1 MKLKD
6 KKIELLR
13 QVHTRDEMGITTTTL
28 ESMGTVW
35 AYFRHLSGKEVFAA
49 ATVNYKEEVL
59 FQVNYRTDLTTANV
73 IQYNGRLYKVV
84 QAHSTQSD
92 WTPDITP
99 ALWTVID
106 IEHSG
111 TLEDPIPAVAS
122 MEYIKGKYYIENGT
136 IYLMNRQGMADG
148 ESIVLHYTP
157 SQLVGQY
164 FEVV

>member
-1 MKLKD
+1 MAISRQDLINLL
-6 KKIELLR
+6 IEVRPTLSDAKAL
-13 QVHTRDEMGITTTTL
+13 QYTEMYPLWSEGIAVNVDER
-28 ESMGTVW
+28 
-35 AYFRHLSGKEVFAA
+35 Y
-49 ATVNYKEEVL
+49 
-59 FQVNYRTDLTTANV
+59 
-73 IQYNGRLYKVV
+73 QYNGKLYKAV
-84 QAHSTQSD
+84 QAHTTQSD

-99 ALWTVID
+99 SLWVVID
-106 IEHSG
+106 VEHTG

-122 MEYIKGKYYIENGT
+122 MQYIKGKYYIEDGT

>member
-1 MKLKD
+1 MFKAFCNTIRAMTRTADDQTALTGM
-6 KKIELLR
+6 ELYP
-13 QVHTRDEMGITTTTL
+13 
-28 ESMGTVW
+28 SW
-35 AYFRHLSGKEVFAA
+35 KENIAVS
-49 ATVNYKEEVL
+49 VGERY
-59 FQVNYRTDLTTANV
+59 
-73 IQYNGRLYKVV
+73 QYNGRLYKVA
-84 QAHSTQSD
+84 QAHTTQAD
-92 WTPDITP
+92 WTPDSTP

-106 IEHSG
+106 VEHAG

-136 IYLMNRQGMADG
+136 IYLMNRQGMAEG

>member
-1 MKLKD
+1 MAINMQDIVNLLVEARTTYSDAKALQYM
-6 KKIELLR
+6 ELYPKWSEGIA
-13 QVHTRDEMGITTTTL
+13 VNVDER
-28 ESMGTVW
+28 
-35 AYFRHLSGKEVFAA
+35 Y
-49 ATVNYKEEVL
+49 
-59 FQVNYRTDLTTANV
+59 
-73 IQYNGRLYKVV
+73 QYNGRLYKVA
-84 QAHSTQSD
+84 QAHTTQSD

-136 IYLMNRQGMADG
+136 IYLMNRQGMAEG

>member
-1 MKLKD
+1 MATKAELV
-6 KKIELLR
+6 ELLVDIR
-13 QVHTRDEMGITTTTL
+13 PELNDRLALKYSAMYPVWTTGIA
-28 ESMGTVW
+28 V
-35 AYFRHLSGKEVFAA
+35 EVGQR
-49 ATVNYKEEVL
+49 Y
-59 FQVNYRTDLTTANV
+59 
-73 IQYNGRLYKVV
+73 QYNGRLYKVG
-84 QAHSTQSD
+84 QAHTTQAD

-106 IEHSG
+106 VEHTG

>member
-1 MKLKD
+1 
-6 KKIELLR
+6 
-13 QVHTRDEMGITTTTL
+13 MGIKRQDLIDLLIEVRPTL
-28 ESMGTVW
+28 SDNKALKFMTMYPHW
-35 AYFRHLSGKEVFAA
+35 
-49 ATVNYKEEVL
+49 T
-59 FQVNYRTDLTTANV
+59 TDLAV
-73 IQYNGRLYKVV
+73 KLDERYQYNGRLYKVV

-106 IEHSG
+106 VEHAG

-122 MEYIKGKYYIENGT
+122 MEYVKGKYYIENGT

>member
-1 MKLKD
+1 MDYEKFMKEFKLFREQIYNKINEFDEILRTLMDSNAGKIVSTFSDDNALKVID
-6 KKIELLR
+6 LFPTWAEGIEVKAEGR
-13 QVHTRDEMGITTTTL
+13 
-28 ESMGTVW
+28 
-35 AYFRHLSGKEVFAA
+35 Y
-49 ATVNYKEEVL
+49 
-59 FQVNYRTDLTTANV
+59 
-73 IQYNGRLYKVV
+73 QYNGKLYKAV
-84 QAHSTQSD
+84 QAHTTQSD

-106 IEHSG
+106 VEHSG

-122 MEYIKGKYYIENGT
+122 MEYTKGLYYTENGV
-136 IYLMNRQGMADG
+136 IYLMNREGMADG

>member
-1 MKLKD
+1 MVTRQDLINLLIEVRPILED
-6 KKIELLR
+6 KKAL
-13 QVHTRDEMGITTTTL
+13 QYMEMYPL
-28 ESMGTVW
+28 WQSD
-35 AYFRHLSGKEVFAA
+35 LSVK
-49 ATVNYKEEVL
+49 VNERY
-59 FQVNYRTDLTTANV
+59 
-73 IQYNGRLYKVV
+73 QYNGRLYKVA
-84 QAHSTQSD
+84 QAHTTQVD

-106 IEHSG
+106 VEHAG

-148 ESIVLHYTP
+148 ESIVHHYTP

>member
-1 MKLKD
+1 MYHRIANSKQDIVNLLVEARATYSDAKALQYM
-6 KKIELLR
+6 ELYPKWS
-13 QVHTRDEMGITTTTL
+13 EGIA
-28 ESMGTVW
+28 V
-35 AYFRHLSGKEVFAA
+35 K
-49 ATVNYKEEVL
+49 VNERY
-59 FQVNYRTDLTTANV
+59 
-73 IQYNGRLYKVV
+73 QYNGRLYKVA
-84 QAHSTQSD
+84 QAHTTQAD